1 MDTTI
6 KEIFLMNEEQL
17 KQNLL
22 QYEDDTKYTNILEL
36 KNAVIINAYNN
47 SNLDDLG
54 TNIVSSP
61 LYRNIM
67 DQNPEYEQLL
77 QKYEKSISNPWKN
90 LQIIKKIDGSFIYD
104 GKLKNFIFL

>member
-1 MDTTI
+1 
-6 KEIFLMNEEQL
+6 MNEEQL